1 MPKNGRDNG
10 SQAQQEKPQERPS
23 IETVIKH
30 SADGERIVFPEKRP
44 NEHWDSSEKE
54 EMLKALL

>member
-1 MPKNGRDNG
+1 MPKIDRDNE

-30 SADGERIVFPEKRP
+30 SADGERVVVPEKRP
-44 NEHWDSSEKE
+44 NGR
-54 EMLKALL
+54 

>member
-1 MPKNGRDNG
+1 MPKNDRDSG

-44 NEHWDSSEKE
+44 NE
-54 EMLKALL
+54 L